1 MHTVTATIN
10 KNSCMLQFQICMESI
25 LAPLLTN
32 FKLFLQHSKDFFH
45 NLTQKKQQKSAKS
58 RPGSCLNEPFL
69 KKPMISVADRQ
80 TELIL

>member
-10 KNSCMLQFQICMESI
+10 KNSCMVQFQICMESI

-32 FKLFLQHSKDFFH
+32 FKLCLQHSKDFFH